1 MGRRFV
7 IKKKKNKIRSRGKR
21 RRRVNIAKLT
31 KISFLPSIFTIFSLF
46 LGYLALLQIIK
57 GNFIQ
62 AVYLIGGSVVLDG
75 FDGTVA
81 RLTNTE
87 SNFGVQLDSLVDAV
101 TFGFVTSVLIYIWG
115 FQSGYPQI
123 GKVIGFIFLSAGVI
137 RLARF
142 NVLKEADAFP
152 SNVFVG
158 LPIPLAALAIASAV
172 LLFQKPLENRV
183 EIIAFSIYVILIAFL
198 MISSIKYRTMKKLKS
213 KNNLLILLFLAV
225 AIAFAINFPRYAI
238 PVITF
243 LYIISPIFFYFYY
256 KLRKHKIPP
265 APPAYST
272 PLETTIPDD
281 AGEAPLTNA
290 NDE

>member
-1 MGRRFV
+1 M
-7 IKKKKNKIRSRGKR
+7 IKKRRIKIRRK
-21 RRRVNIAKLT
+21 RRVNIAKLT

-57 GNFIQ
+57 ENFIN

-81 RLTNTE
+81 RLTKTE

-101 TFGFVTSVLIYIWG
+101 TFGLVTTIMIYIWG
-115 FQSGYPQI
+115 FKSGSPQM
-123 GKVIGFIFLSAGVI
+123 GKVIGFIFLSAGII

-142 NVLKEADAFP
+142 NVLKEAKAFP

-158 LPIPLAALAIASAV
+158 LPIPLGALSICSTV
-172 LLFQKPLENRV
+172 LLIEKPLVNQP

-198 MISSIKYRTMKKLKS
+198 MISSIKYRTMKKIKS

-225 AIAFAINFPRYAI
+225 IIAFVINFPKYAI

-243 LYIISPIFFYFYY
+243 LYLISPIFFYIFY
-256 KLRKHKIPP
+256 KIKKNKVP
-265 APPAYST
+265 AVPAHGM
-272 PLETTIPDD
+272 ENIPDD
-281 AGEAPLTNA
+281 TISD
-290 NDE
+290 DEP